1 MSKGSLVSGIKPSK
15 NFCLK
20 STAEEHDNIFPP
32 AAALVNGEYCLLSG
46 SEAEEYYVV
55 QAESTAGALN
65 MAVILHGALSITEL
79 AKLAVICKEHSID
92 TAQIDAFSQYNIKG
106 RQGFQTLEA
115 VDAYPEALKKYLTAK
130 DIPLKTLAVFNKLNE
145 DCKKYVVDAV
155 AARELTVGDF
165 RNLVNLLF
173 DMMPKIKPEDL
184 QGNIIKNLSAKKDRA
199 GTAFSD
205 KLKELTERFPLTV
218 SSPDNFETG
227 RLVFSFTAESAEEF
241 MEIITKTS
249 EESNTSKLKKIYGFL
264 DEQNIS

>member
-15 NFCLK
+15 NFCIK
-20 STAEEHDNIFPP
+20 DSSEEYAPIFPP

-46 SEAEEYYVV
+46 READEYFVV
-55 QAESTAGALN
+55 QAESHAEALN
-65 MAVILHGALSITEL
+65 MAATLNGTLNITGL
-79 AKLAVICKEHSID
+79 ATLAMICKEHKID
-92 TAQIDAFSQYNIKG
+92 TERIDAFSQYSIKG
-106 RQGFQTLEA
+106 RQSFQTLEA
-115 VDAYPEALKKYLTAK
+115 VTEYPAALQKYLTTK
-130 DIPLKTLAVFNKLNE
+130 DIPLKILAVFNKLNE

-155 AARELTVGDF
+155 SARELSVGDF

-173 DMMPKIKPEDL
+173 DMMPKIKPEDM
-184 QGNIIKNLSAKKDRA
+184 QGDIIKKLSAEKDRA
-199 GTAFSD
+199 RTAFSD
-205 KLKELTERFPLTV
+205 KLKELTEGLPLNV

-249 EESNTSKLKKIYGFL
+249 DESNTSKLKKIYGFL